1 MPRHRKVCFVIADG
15 GHARFVQPAA
25 DNGLHTI
32 AAVDSVTVHKRDR
45 DLVSD
50 RSGRSFESASAARH
64 AYTPRHDP
72 HEQEKTRF
80 THLVANRINEE
91 READLFNELVVVAP
105 PSVLTELTDAL
116 DAPTKAVLLGTLA
129 KDLVKVPD
137 HELWPH
143 LKQWARPV
151 QRA

>member
-1 MPRHRKVCFVIADG
+1 MAQQHTLCFVIADG

-25 DNGLHTI
+25 DNALHTI
-32 AAVDSVTVHKRDR
+32 EAVDSTTLHKKDH

-50 RSGRSFESASAARH
+50 RPGRAFESGSAARH

-72 HEQEKTRF
+72 HELAKDRF
-80 THLVANRINEE
+80 TQAVAVRVNE
-91 READLFNELVVVAP
+91 DLVVNLFDALVLVAP
-105 PSVLTELTDAL
+105 PHVMSELTEAL
-116 DAPTKAVLLGTLA
+116 DAAAKAKLVGNLA
-129 KDLVKVPD
+129 KNLVNIPD

-143 LKQWARPV
+143 LKEWAKPV